1 MNKKISQHPLLNNI
15 YWKPLVAVVVWG
27 FSFIATKYALNEVKP
42 VSIVFLRQ
50 LFGISF
56 LVAIAY
62 KQKMNFAVKG
72 RDFSWVL
79 LLGALTTLHLWIQVT
94 GLQWT
99 SASNTGWIIGITPVL
114 MAILG
119 FIFFKEKILGQQ
131 IAGILISF
139 FGLLLLVGK
148 GDLGNIDLIQN
159 KGDLLIVA
167 SSFTW
172 AVYSIVSKRATINCS
187 PLITTFY
194 LLLIMAVVTAPFTLN
209 TEDINKII
217 NLSFNGWMAI
227 IFLGIFCSGVG
238 YYLWARALSEMSA
251 SRAGAF
257 LYLEPFVTFF
267 FATIMLNENVTLIT
281 FLSGLIIIAG
291 VILVNRK

>member
-1 MNKKISQHPLLNNI
+1 MKINRHSLLNNI
-15 YWKPLVAVVVWG
+15 YWKPLVAVLVWG
-27 FSFIATKYALNEVKP
+27 YSFIATKYALEEVNP
-42 VSIVFLRQ
+42 ISIVFLRQ

-56 LVAIAY
+56 LAVIAY
-62 KQKMNFAVKG
+62 RQKMNFSIKL
-72 RDFSWVL
+72 RDFSWII

-119 FIFFKEKILGQQ
+119 LVFFREKILARQ
-131 IAGILISF
+131 IAGIMISF

-148 GDLGNIDLIQN
+148 GNLGNIDLIEN
-159 KGDLLIVA
+159 KGDILIVA

-172 AVYSIVSKRATINCS
+172 AFYSIVSKKATINCS

-194 LLLIMAVVTAPFTLN
+194 LFVIMGVVTAPFTLN
-209 TEDINKII
+209 GEDINKIT
-217 NLSFNGWMAI
+217 NLSFNGWLAI

-238 YYLWARALSEMSA
+238 YYLWARTLSEMSA

-267 FATIMLNENVTLIT
+267 FATIMLNENVTFIT